1 MVVKVKA
8 DGGKELLFTQ
18 ELLQKYIEERV
29 KSARNK
35 LLGALTVELRRAV
48 EDQLRASHAQKNAK
62 RAMRLEFR
70 AADEGK
76 AVLTEGSEAAQNQVQ
91 EQLVDVRMITPGRE
105 AFAAVRGDARAAQV
119 GGRLGEIRQ
128 VGRPQALAIGQA
140 ARRTLCGRATQILAC
155 A

>member
-70 AADEGK
+70 AAVNMFQRSK
-76 AVLTEGSEAAQNQVQ
+76 Q
-91 EQLVDVRMITPGRE
+91 E
-105 AFAAVRGDARAAQV
+105 F
-119 GGRLGEIRQ
+119 
-128 VGRPQALAIGQA
+128 
-140 ARRTLCGRATQILAC
+140 AC
-155 A
+155 ADPKCKLCQPKRQAQDNASGVGILKDSYYIRRQRGKGFDGALGDGLLENDMRDVSAF